1 MNMKKHIF
9 YIVGLVLLFPLM
21 AASAFGLTLEDF
33 REEVYRPENLPG
45 GDTGSVSAE
54 NKVVNIINFLIDLIL
69 YASGSVAVLMLIYG
83 GIRFITAV
91 GNTEQKEKALGII
104 KSAVIGLFVVIL
116 AYALV
121 TNLIS
126 LIFKATT

>member
-1 MNMKKHIF
+1 MKKHIF